1 MPYTPPARPAN
12 VSLPPAMSTTG
23 SLAAPTKVD
32 RKTTTPFLL
41 KLFYKQGGFHRY
53 PPFPPLLLPPTY

>member
-1 MPYTPPARPAN
+1 
-12 VSLPPAMSTTG
+12 MSTTG

-53 PPFPPLLLPPTY
+53 PSPFLPPPPPTPH